1 MASKSLTLFE
11 WFCDNY
17 LEVNSGKSH
26 VMSLTHKK
34 LKIHIKSSLTSNEKI
49 VMLLR
54 ATVDNKI
61 FFEPHLVCKKVVQ
74 KLHAF
79 DRVSKLI
86 SKKKLRV
93 IMKAFMSLFCYC
105 LLVWMCHSRTLNNK
119 IYKLHKMTLR
129 LVYDDRQS
137 TFEELFNK
145 DKSVT
150 NHHRNLQVLVIE
162 WYKVHHGLA
171 AELDIFIKKIDTI
184 QH

>member
-17 LEVNSGKSH
+17 LEINSGKSH
-26 VMSLTHKK
+26 VMSVTHKK

-54 ATVDNKI
+54 ATVDNKL

-93 IMKAFMSLFCYC
+93 
-105 LLVWMCHSRTLNNK
+105 T
-119 IYKLHKMTLR
+119 
-129 LVYDDRQS
+129 
-137 TFEELFNK
+137 
-145 DKSVT
+145 
-150 NHHRNLQVLVIE
+150 
-162 WYKVHHGLA
+162 
-171 AELDIFIKKIDTI
+171 
-184 QH
+184 